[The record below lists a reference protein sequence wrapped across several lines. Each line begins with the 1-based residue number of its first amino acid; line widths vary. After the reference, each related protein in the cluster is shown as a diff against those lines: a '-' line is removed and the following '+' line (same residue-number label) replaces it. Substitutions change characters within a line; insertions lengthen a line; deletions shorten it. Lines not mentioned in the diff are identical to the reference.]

1 LKHFNE
7 AKSLQED
14 VDDAKECNE
23 EVCLQIAREKEQI
36 AALQKELHEIKKEYF
51 NEIVKKSYYFSRS
64 KFQKIS
70 FLLLTFCTIVLFSL
84 LRNKRREL

>member
-7 AKSLQED
+7 VKFLQED

-36 AALQKELHEIKKEYF
+36 VALQKELHGIKKEYF
-51 NEIVKKSYYFSRS
+51 NEIVK
-64 KFQKIS
+64 
-70 FLLLTFCTIVLFSL
+70 
-84 LRNKRREL
+84 